1 MTEYIK
7 VNALERTHGERSLL
21 ESQLNLLDV
30 IKILKNYKEHRKK
43 ELLLKIELKNK
54 TLETLEHLK
63 ILKKSLP
70 RAHLIDKEES
80 ADKESFSI
88 EKQLADI
95 RSKLEKL
102 QE

>member
-7 VNALERTHGERSLL
+7 ISALERTHGERSLL
-21 ESQLNLLDV
+21 ESQLNLLDA

-54 TLETLEHLK
+54 TLETLESLK
-63 ILKKSLP
+63 VLEKSLP

-102 QE
+102 KE